1 MKRLIIL
8 ILLFTLNT
16 SFMSKN
22 DLWVICR
29 NDNPNVT
36 VALLDSKNRPIY
48 NYNNDLM
55 AMHFQTQEAAKQ
67 FGASMDVPVGF
78 VGTRPIRY

>member
-29 NDNPNVT
+29 NDNPNLV
-36 VALLDSKNRPIY
+36 VMCVDAKNRPQY
-48 NYNNDLM
+48 TTNDNVCM
-55 AMHFQTQEAAKQ
+55 QFQTEMAAQ
-67 FGASMDVPVGF
+67 QMASTLEVEVGF